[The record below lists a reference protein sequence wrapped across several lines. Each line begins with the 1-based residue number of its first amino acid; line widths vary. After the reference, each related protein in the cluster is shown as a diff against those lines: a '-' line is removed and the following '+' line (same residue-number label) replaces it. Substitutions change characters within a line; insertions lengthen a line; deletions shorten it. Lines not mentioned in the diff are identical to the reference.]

1 MNPASVARAAAIA
14 VALLAPTAALAAP
27 PVAGRGYGL
36 PVRTIEGLD
45 DVRAALVEDS
55 GELTCALGPAG
66 VVRVGADGTRSTVLA
81 RWPLGQVGEAVAL
94 TRLLDGTLVVADA
107 ALGGLAFV
115 KDGAAPRTVRLAVE
129 GRAIRPVG
137 LATLGERLY
146 IADGSV
152 PRILECGANGTIE
165 AIIPVNAP
173 ESSAALEPSLG
184 GIAAGNGVVM
194 VTDAANNRVVA
205 FSAAD
210 RTEIAASGDR
220 GAFPGMWQSPAG
232 IDFDGVGFLVTDL
245 LNHRIVRVDASG
257 KTLDD
262 WGFHAVRP
270 REGNGKI
277 HYPTVTHA
285 SPDGQTVAVAE
296 PFERRVQ
303 LFAGNPPPDPEALR
317 KTALP
322 AFDGVA
328 SHFSTEIAV
337 DGQTLA
343 VFEPESASVL
353 VFDLRNEPPIHVT
366 TLGGPGNRG
375 GLLGQVST
383 LCVDEAR
390 NRIHAFDPLRRR
402 IVSFALVRDGTAPH
416 YDPFMGRLVR
426 EVPMEPIERFVVER
440 NVDGAPRVLPID
452 VRPLPSGGFLMLDAC
467 GPRFIELDADF
478 APVAGFACNGADRK
492 LVLPTQFA
500 VVGDEAWTVDTADR
514 SIKRYAI
521 AGGTLR
527 GTVPLDGL
535 KRPYGIERVPGG
547 AGDAPRLLVTDAGG
561 DAIVAFDVSG
571 NEPRLVGR
579 GGGNG
584 IKPAELWEPAGI
596 AWCPATKRAFVAD
609 HGNHRIQSFDGDAA
623 WASSFGIG
631 RAYVRPKDPQATG
644 PVPAQ
649 GSVPSAEGAADTR
662 AQFPAAAKGADGWWT
677 VPSADGRWLVSWKFD
692 ADLPPLR
699 DPFGIDVRVRP
710 AKGGAAFVGTLRPD
724 AAMPQHG
731 HGMNVAPTVK
741 RTGEGTFRVEG
752 MLFHMPGY
760 WELYFDLGSAGTL
773 ERTQGSV
780 TLE

>member
-1 MNPASVARAAAIA
+1 MH
-14 VALLAPTAALAAP
+14 PTAALLAAILAVHPALPAAAPAP
-27 PVAGRGYGL
+27 PVAGRGFGL

-66 VVRVGADGTRSTVLA
+66 VVRVAADGTRSTVLA

-94 TRLLDGTLVVADA
+94 ARLMDGTLVVADA
-107 ALGGLAFV
+107 ALGGIAFV

-129 GRAIRPVG
+129 GRSVRPVG
-137 LATLGERLY
+137 LATLGDRLY

-152 PRILECGANGTIE
+152 PRILECGANGSIA
-165 AIIPVNAP
+165 AIIPVNPP
-173 ESSAALEPSLG
+173 ETAAALQPSLG
-184 GIAAGNGVVM
+184 GIAAGDGTLL

-210 RTEIAASGDR
+210 RTEIASSGDR

-232 IDFDGVGFLVTDL
+232 VDFDGVGFLVTDL
-245 LNHRIVRVDASG
+245 LNHRVVRVDVSG
-257 KTLDD
+257 KTLDE
-262 WGFHAVRP
+262 WGLHAVRP

-303 LFAGNPPPDPEALR
+303 LFAGNPPPDPEAPR

-353 VFDLRNEPPIHVT
+353 VFDLRTDPPIHVT
-366 TLGGPGNRG
+366 TLGGPGARAG
-375 GLLGQVST
+375 MFGQVST

-390 NRIHAFDPLRRR
+390 NRVHSFDPMRRV
-402 IVSFALVRDGTAPH
+402 IVSHALVRDGTAPH
-416 YDPFMGRLVR
+416 YDPFMGRFVR
-426 EVPMEPIERFVVER
+426 EASMEPIERFVVER

-452 VRPLPSGGFLMLDAC
+452 VHPIPGDGFLVLDAC
-467 GPRFIELDADF
+467 GPRFLELDADF
-478 APVAGFACNGADRK
+478 APVGGFACNGADRT

-500 VVGDEAWTVDTADR
+500 VVGDEAWVVDAADLAV
-514 SIKRYAI
+514 KRFAI
-521 AGGTLR
+521 RGGTPR
-527 GTVPLDGL
+527 GILPLDCL
-535 KRPYGIERVPGG
+535 KRPFGIGLVPGERAG
-547 AGDAPRLLVTDAGG
+547 ATRVLVTDAGG
-561 DAIVAFDVSG
+561 DAIVAIDVTG
-571 NEPRLVGR
+571 DELKPVGR
-579 GGGNG
+579 SGGTG

-596 AWCPATKRAFVAD
+596 AWCPASKRAFVAD
-609 HGNHRIQSFDGDAA
+609 HGNHRIQSFDADAG

-631 RAYVRPKDPQATG
+631 RAFVRPKDPQATG

-649 GSVPSAEGAADTR
+649 GSMPSAEGAADTR
-662 AQFPAAAKGADGWWT
+662 AQFPDAAKGADGWWT
-677 VPSADGRWLVSWKFD
+677 VPSANGRWLVSWKFD
-692 ADLPPLR
+692 AASPPLR
-699 DPFGIDVRVRP
+699 DPFGIDVRVRS
-710 AKGGAAFVGTLRPD
+710 AKDGTPFAGTLRPD

-741 RTGEGTFRVEG
+741 RTGDGAFRVDG

-760 WELYFDLGSAGTL
+760 WELYFDLGSVDSL
-773 ERTQGSV
+773 ERAQGSV